1 MHHVYMCDR
10 SSGTNNLTDP
20 KDKVIKTTGVYFGI
34 VIEGLPY
41 IVGLNVSQN
50 QWQMVICRGGII
62 TGELTW
68 GEIPSRHFRG
78 DKRGWRYNGGQYNGG
93 SLYSNVV
100 STCICNKFHLQMV
113 NLPVGT
119 AAGSSEGG
127 ARGGG
132 AG

>member
-78 DKRGWRYNGGQYNGG
+78 DKRGWRYNGG